1 MSGTELA
8 GRRTRAGLAVIGRRH
23 GVQMETARLET
34 ARLIPLTIPARPQ
47 PADSAPDGGAP
58 VEASP
63 DRAARVDVSGD
74 RVTVDRLSLIDAAAA
89 AFLDERSGDDRVGI
103 AERALRIGMSALQ
116 DVGQRAT
123 VDLMR
128 REFESL
134 LGQMAA
140 SNEQA
145 AGALDRTLRENFAD
159 QDGRLPRTLERFLGD
174 RGALRSFVGELFDE
188 TRRDSAIGRIQTLL
202 GRYFDGDAS
211 RLALLLDPTRM
222 GSPLNQFRDEVTR
235 GFAALNERLG
245 AIEAAAAARGAERAR
260 SAAKGGDFEDLL
272 AEMLGRIARGAGDLL
287 DRTSDESGDVL
298 RSKKGDFLLTIDPR
312 LTNGADL
319 RVVIEAK
326 DRAISA
332 RAIRHELREAR
343 ENRGAAIA
351 VAVFAP
357 DHAPSGV
364 EPFALLAGDIYCVI
378 DPEAPEPAHL
388 EAAIGLARLLA
399 LAGLREREA
408 ELDIAAISA
417 ALGEIREQMEA
428 IRGMKAQ
435 LTSIG
440 TATKALWE
448 GLDRLKQAVLARVAE
463 AESEL
468 KPKVGEASAGP

>member
-1 MSGTELA
+1 MPSG
-8 GRRTRAGLAVIGRRH
+8 RTPTGQLPGDA
-23 GVQMETARLET
+23 
-34 ARLIPLTIPARPQ
+34 
-47 PADSAPDGGAP
+47 APT
-58 VEASP
+58 V
-63 DRAARVDVSGD
+63 VVSGD
-74 RVTVDRLSLIDAAAA
+74 HVTIAGLTLIDASAAS
-89 AFLDERSGDDRVGI
+89 FLEGRPGDARV
-103 AERALRIGMSALQ
+103 AVVERALRIGLSALQ
-116 DVGQRAT
+116 DAGQRAS

-134 LGQMAA
+134 LAQMSAA
-140 SNEQA
+140 NEQA

-174 RGALRSFVGELFDE
+174 RGALRSLVTELFDE

-235 GFAALNERLG
+235 GFAGLNERLS

-260 SAAKGGDFEDLL
+260 SAAKGADFEDLL
-272 AEMLGRIARGAGDLL
+272 ADLLGRIARGTGDLL
-287 DRTSDESGDVL
+287 DRTANEGGDIL
-298 RSKKGDFLLTIDPR
+298 RSKKGDFLLTVDPR

-332 RAIRHELREAR
+332 RAIRQELRDAR
-343 ENRGAAIA
+343 ENRGAAIG
-351 VAVFAP
+351 VAVFTP
-357 DHAPSGV
+357 EHAPTGA
-364 EPFALLAGDIYCVI
+364 EPFALLAGDVYCVI
-378 DPEAPEPAHL
+378 DPDAPEPAYL

-399 LAGLREREA
+399 LASLREREA
-408 ELDIAAISA
+408 EVDVDGVTR
-417 ALGEIREQMEA
+417 ALAEIREQTEA

-440 TATKALWE
+440 TATKALWD
-448 GLDRLKQAVLARVAE
+448 GLDRLRQTVLARVAE
-463 AESEL
+463 AEAEL
-468 KPKVGEASAGP
+468 RPKMSD